1 MASAKRPN
9 FLIVIADDL
18 GFSDTGPYGSEI
30 PTPTLDRLAGEGV
43 TMTGFHTASAC
54 SPTRAMLLSGTD
66 NHIAGLGQMAEFVRN
81 RPEYHGRPGYEGYLN
96 FRVAALPEILQD
108 NGYHTVLSGKWHL
121 GLKKELSPHA
131 RGFDKSFVY
140 LAGAGNHYNNEPQ
153 LGDHPFQSPSVN
165 GDGLW
170 MHNDQFLDR
179 KKDLPADFYSTT
191 TFCDKMIDFL
201 HERTAE
207 EKEKPFFAYL
217 ALTAPHWPL
226 QAPRETIAK
235 YRGKYDAGPEALRA
249 ARLAALKA
257 RGLVPQDVS
266 PAPMV
271 GAVSKEWDAMSPQ
284 ERAESSRR
292 METYAAMVDLIDA
305 HLARV
310 LAALEATDELD
321 NTFVFFCSDNG
332 AEGKLLESLPMM
344 AGTPLVECIRRFYDN
359 SLDNI
364 GAADS
369 FVWYGPRW
377 AAAATAPSRGFKA
390 WATEGGIRCPAI
402 VRFPPL
408 VQPPPPDATPASAA
422 GTPEDSSEQK
432 RRRNHIVSHD
442 FTTVMDMLPTLLDLA
457 QIAHPHPS
465 RFRGRDIVAPR
476 GVSWVPYLRSLSAV
490 HSHYSSSSHMP
501 SSQSEPLQPSE
512 QQPSS
517 SGSTSLPRRHSSSSP
532 TQPAIS
538 TPAAPLILPPHSDT
552 STTTGWE
559 LFGQRAIR
567 RGRHKAVY
575 IPAPLGSGQWELFDV
590 EADPGEVCVL
600 ARRGRG
606 GWDEGGEGLL
616 EERQGRTGGS
626 KLGKGEGEGAEEAK
640 GEGEDEQHER
650 ILQELLD
657 EWVKYEDET
666 GLYDPDPLAGE
677 GEGVGAYV

>member
-1 MASAKRPN
+1 MAAKRPN
-9 FLIVIADDL
+9 FLVVIADDL
-18 GFSDTGPYGSEI
+18 GFSDTGPYGGEI

-66 NHIAGLGQMAEFVRN
+66 NHIAGLGQMAEFTKT

-108 NGYHTVLSGKWHL
+108 NGYHTILSGKWHL

-131 RGFDKSFVY
+131 RGFDKSFTY

-170 MHNDQFLDR
+170 MLNDKFLDR

-191 TFCDKMIDFL
+191 TFCDKLIEFL
-201 HERTAE
+201 QDRNED

-217 ALTAPHWPL
+217 GQMSPHWPL
-226 QAPRETIAK
+226 HAPQETIAK

-249 ARLAALKA
+249 ARLAALQA
-257 RGLVPQDVS
+257 RGLVPQDVT

-271 GAVSKEWDAMSPQ
+271 GAVEKEWDEMNPQ
-284 ERAESSRR
+284 ERAESARR
-292 METYAAMVDLIDA
+292 METYAAMVDLIDL

-310 LAALEATDELD
+310 IQQLEATDELD
-321 NTFVFFCSDNG
+321 NTFVLFCSDNG

-364 GAADS
+364 GNASS

-377 AAAATAPSRGFKA
+377 AAAGTAPSRGFKA

-408 VQPPPPDATPASAA
+408 LAPPPES
-422 GTPEDSSEQK
+422 TPEREG
-432 RRRNHIVSHD
+432 RRANYIVSHD
-442 FTTVMDMLPTLLDLA
+442 FTTVMDILPTFLELA
-457 QIAHPHPS
+457 RIPHPFPS
-465 RFRGRDIVAPR
+465 RFRDRDIVAPR
-476 GVSWVPYLRSLSAV
+476 GVSWVP
-490 HSHYSSSSHMP
+490 P
-501 SSQSEPLQPSE
+501 KQEE
-512 QQPSS
+512 
-517 SGSTSLPRRHSSSSP
+517 TP
-532 TQPAIS
+532 TIH
-538 TPAAPLILPPHSDT
+538 PPHGPNSA
-552 STTTGWE
+552 SITTGWE

-575 IPAPLGSGQWELFDV
+575 IPAPLGSGQWELFDI
-590 EADPGEVCVL
+590 EADPGEIN
-600 ARRGRG
+600 
-606 GWDEGGEGLL
+606 
-616 EERQGRTGGS
+616 S
-626 KLGKGEGEGAEEAK
+626 NKK
-640 GEGEDEQHER
+640 R
-650 ILQELLD
+650 ILKALLD